1 MIKNNCTFVFER
13 DPASSDVTVRISGEI
28 DHHAAAGLRRE
39 VDAGLL
45 ASVPDHLF
53 LDMSGVTFMDS
64 SGLGFIMGRYELMR
78 RFSGETVLL
87 SPSAP
92 VEKMLKLTGFEN
104 RITIL
109 KSKNGSGIK
118 GQTGN
123 MSFS

>member
-1 MIKNNCTFVFER
+1 MIKNNCTFEFER
-13 DPASSDVTVRISGEI
+13 DPVSNDVTVRIIGEI
-28 DHHAAAGLRRE
+28 DHHAAAGLRRD

-45 ASVPDHLF
+45 ASAPERLF

-78 RFSGETVLL
+78 RSGGETVLL

-92 VEKMLKLTGFEN
+92 VEKMLKLTGFDR

-109 KSKNGSGIK
+109 KSTNDSGIK
-118 GQTGN
+118 GQAGN
-123 MSFS
+123 TSFS